1 MMTAVMHDHGDRG
14 MVVMDGRRVV
24 AKAHK
29 AHGVW
34 ILRIYAGC
42 WVDAMTNEAKAAQNK
57 RFGLARSTSPEFKT
71 VDTKREARQ
80 HLDDLVKQNQRRSA

>member
-1 MMTAVMHDHGDRG
+1 MSASLHDHGDRG

-42 WVDAMTNEAKAAQNK
+42 WIDAMVNEAKALQNK
-57 RFGLARSTSPEFKT
+57 RLRLARGTSPEFKT

-80 HLDDLVKQNQRRSA
+80 HLDDLVKQNQGRSE